1 MLIFNATFIYNILK
15 KSHVL
20 EMVNFNQVFLII
32 FLAFLVI
39 SPICYANAHSL
50 FNSSE
55 EKIGKY
61 RVEIATL
68 PEIPTV
74 GEKSQI
80 LFRVLD
86 DNENEVEKF
95 KMGIRIYYNDELIDT
110 IQPAYHE
117 GGHWEY
123 DYVFKDPGIHIYRV
137 DLYDVADNG
146 GVLTYTFNVTTL
158 VPFGYIFYYTVIAG
172 GFAGTGLMIWSFLS
186 RKKKTS
192 AKP

>member
-1 MLIFNATFIYNILK
+1 
-15 KSHVL
+15 
-20 EMVNFNQVFLII
+20 MVKLSQFFLII
-32 FLAFLVI
+32 FLAFVVI
-39 SPICYANAHSL
+39 SPVCYANAHSL

-68 PEIPTV
+68 PEIPNV

-86 DNENEVEKF
+86 EVGNF
-95 KMGIRIYYNDELIDT
+95 RMGIRIYYNDELVDT

-117 GGHWEY
+117 GGHWEF
-123 DYVFKDPGIHIYRV
+123 DYIFKDPGIHIYRV

-172 GFAGTGLMIWSFLS
+172 GFAGIGLMIWSVLS

-192 AKP
+192 ARL